1 MDKLRA
7 WYVKENNE
15 PPKEINFIN
24 SAYFIVTGTK
34 IKGKYI
40 GQKELESLVNYT
52 IKFPKT
58 YRDILIRIPDQN
70 SDEYSVEE
78 NKSNR
83 CLNHIK
89 LNEMKIIKLK
99 KQSNYDIQEKI
110 MVKIT
115 FLYRELYSIEI
126 KQTYSY
132 FEEVKYVANEFDS
145 LIYLY
150 NQINKVSHA
159 FNDYNYKSDEYSLL
173 DSFDAKMA
181 PWLLCS
187 SSNYKMPTK
196 EMINKTRQFIEVVT
210 GRKLPICEY
219 KVEYEE
225 EKEYAIQD
233 PFDVGKKSSGFVLS
247 CIVKIQQLGFYN
259 LKIGSIINKNIKGEP
274 IEEVQCTN
282 PGKDVFEIQDLMELI
297 AEYLDDKSIGM
308 LSLVNKDCNMF
319 IKSIKEHRKLI
330 NCNKRI
336 NELFEK
342 NKESEKV
349 QSIIQKYGI
358 QILEQ
363 LPQKIKDKGD
373 IDIDKYLEILERVLK
388 YNKIDGYICCITE
401 CKCFCC
407 VLDYCM
413 CNYLGPAIF
422 VGCIGCTYDC
432 NCESESENDCDCRC
446 ECECSVIN
454 LKKFCN

>member
-1 MDKLRA
+1 MKA
-7 WYVKENNE
+7 WFVGRDRISE
-15 PPKEINFIN
+15 EIDFIEL
-24 SAYFIVTGTK
+24 AYLIITGTEILDK
-34 IKGKYI
+34 ITPAK
-40 GQKELESLVNYT
+40 LESLVNYT

-58 YRDILIRIPDQN
+58 YRDILIRIPDSN
-70 SDEYSVEE
+70 GDEYSVEE
-78 NKSNR
+78 KKINR

-89 LNEMKIIKLK
+89 LKEIKIIKLM
-99 KQSNYDIQEKI
+99 SNYDIQEKI

-132 FEEVKYVANEFDS
+132 YKEEKNVMLWMENYES

-181 PWLLCS
+181 PWLLCA

-259 LKIGSIINKNIKGEP
+259 LKIGSIINKNIKGEL

-373 IDIDKYLEILERVLK
+373 IDIDKYLETLELVLK
-388 YNKIDGYICCITE
+388 YNKTDGYICCITE

-422 VGCIGCTYDC
+422 VDCIGCTYEC

-454 LKKFCN
+454 LKKFSN

>member
-1 MDKLRA
+1 MKA
-7 WYVKENNE
+7 WFVGRDRIPE
-15 PPKEINFIN
+15 EIDFIEW
-24 SAYFIVTGTK
+24 AYFIVTGTEILDK
-34 IKGKYI
+34 ITPAK
-40 GQKELESLVNYT
+40 LESLVNYT

-58 YRDILIRIPDQN
+58 YRDILIRIPDSN
-70 SDEYSVEE
+70 GDEYSVEE
-78 NKSNR
+78 KKINR

-89 LNEMKIIKLK
+89 LKEIKIIKLM
-99 KQSNYDIQEKI
+99 SNYDIQEKI

-132 FEEVKYVANEFDS
+132 YKEEKNVMLWMENYES

-181 PWLLCS
+181 PWLLCA

-282 PGKDVFEIQDLMELI
+282 PGKDVFEIQDLMKLI

-373 IDIDKYLEILERVLK
+373 IDIDKYLETLELVLK
-388 YNKIDGYICCITE
+388 YNKTDGYICCITE

-422 VGCIGCTYDC
+422 VDCIGCTYEC
-432 NCESESENDCDCRC
+432 NCESESENDCDSRY

-454 LKKFCN
+454 LKKISN

>member
-1 MDKLRA
+1 M
-7 WYVKENNE
+7 ENYE
-15 PPKEINFIN
+15 
-24 SAYFIVTGTK
+24 
-34 IKGKYI
+34 
-40 GQKELESLVNYT
+40 
-52 IKFPKT
+52 
-58 YRDILIRIPDQN
+58 
-70 SDEYSVEE
+70 
-78 NKSNR
+78 
-83 CLNHIK
+83 
-89 LNEMKIIKLK
+89 
-99 KQSNYDIQEKI
+99 
-110 MVKIT
+110 
-115 FLYRELYSIEI
+115 
-126 KQTYSY
+126 
-132 FEEVKYVANEFDS
+132 S

-181 PWLLCS
+181 PWLLCA

-210 GRKLPICEY
+210 GCKLPICEY

-319 IKSIKEHRKLI
+319 IKSIKEHRELI
-330 NCNKRI
+330 NYNKSF

-342 NKESEKV
+342 YKQSEKV

-358 QILEQ
+358 QMLEQ
-363 LPQKIKDKGD
+363 LPQKIQDKTD
-373 IDIDKYLEILERVLK
+373 IKKCLETLECVLINNSNDNLCVK
-388 YNKIDGYICCITE
+388 CFTL
-401 CKCFCC
+401 CKCECICC
-407 VLDYCM
+407 VLEFCVPPLCVD
-413 CNYLGPAIF
+413 
-422 VGCIGCTYDC
+422 CIGCTYEC
-432 NCESESENDCDCRC
+432 NCESESENECDCRC
-446 ECECSVIN
+446 ESECDCSVKN
-454 LKKFCN
+454 LIKFCN